1 MKRFLLLLIVA
12 AVLSTPLF
20 ADGSFQRTFQV
31 SGPVD
36 LAVSTRSGNITVHTG
51 SASTVSIS
59 ARIRAGNSWFS
70 GNSDSEI
77 RDIEQHPPVSQSG
90 NNIRIDN
97 IPDNMNISISYDI
110 TTPPQTSLH
119 AHSGSG
125 TVAASSLRA
134 PLDAK
139 TGSGNIRLDD
149 IDGNVNVSTGS
160 GSIDAEKVNGAVQA
174 HTGSGNVRMNLGGK
188 GDVQASTGSGTISLD
203 GVNGAVEAKTGSG
216 NIEIAG
222 TQKGD
227 WRFSTGSGSVRLK
240 LPSDSAFDL
249 DAHTGSGRVYVQ
261 HPVTMTMQGDVSEA
275 SRGKTVMG
283 KVNGGGPLLHV
294 RTGSGNITIE

>member
-1 MKRFLLLLIVA
+1 MKRFLLPLLFA
-12 AVLSTPLF
+12 ALLSTPLF

-36 LAVSTRSGNITVHTG
+36 LDVSTRSGNITVHTG
-51 SASTVSIS
+51 SASTVIIS
-59 ARIRAGNSWFS
+59 ATIRPSNSWLGLS
-70 GNSDSEI
+70 GNSESEI
-77 RDIEQHPPVSQSG
+77 RDIEQHPPVSRSG
-90 NNIRIDN
+90 NNIRIEN
-97 IPDNMNISISYDI
+97 IPEHMNISISYDI

-125 TVAASSLRA
+125 TLAASSLRA

-160 GSIDAEKVNGAVQA
+160 GSIEADKVNGAVQA
-174 HTGSGNVRMNLGGK
+174 RTGSGSVHMNLGGK

-227 WRFSTGSGSVRLK
+227 WRFSTGSGSVRLRV
-240 LPSDSAFDL
+240 PSDSAFDV

-261 HPVTMTMQGDVSEA
+261 RPVTMQGDVSEA